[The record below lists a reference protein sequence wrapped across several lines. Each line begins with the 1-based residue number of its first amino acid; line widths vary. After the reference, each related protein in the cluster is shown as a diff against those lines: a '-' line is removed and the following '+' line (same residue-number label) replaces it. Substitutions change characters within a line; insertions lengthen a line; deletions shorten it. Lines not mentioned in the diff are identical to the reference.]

1 MKRLRLMLAYDGT
14 PFQGWQSQP
23 CGNTVQDF
31 LENTV
36 QEIAG
41 IRVRGHGAG
50 RTDTGGHALGQVAH
64 FELTENIS
72 MDAGD
77 WQRALNAL
85 LPSSIRILHAEPA
98 EDTFHARFS
107 ALGKTYQYEID
118 CGGVLHPLRCNR
130 TWHHPGQMDIER
142 LKDACALYV
151 GEHDFSSFAANRSGD
166 QQEQDMTRVITMAD
180 VSASSGKV
188 VITFSGNGF
197 LYKMVRL
204 LVGGAVRVAEERQ
217 KLDWIRDLLARPG
230 HTKCQYCAPAAGLYL
245 KEVKYSLAG

>member
-41 IRVRGHGAG
+41 IRVRVHGSG
-50 RTDTGGHALGQVAH
+50 RTDTGVHALGQVAH

-130 TWHHPGQMDIER
+130 TLYSSHG
-142 LKDACALYV
+142 ALRP
-151 GEHDFSSFAANRSGD
+151 HLP
-166 QQEQDMTRVITMAD
+166 TRVPVILRPMACLRHQSPKA
-180 VSASSGKV
+180 SAV
-188 VITFSGNGF
+188 
-197 LYKMVRL
+197 
-204 LVGGAVRVAEERQ
+204 
-217 KLDWIRDLLARPG
+217 P
-230 HTKCQYCAPAAGLYL
+230 
-245 KEVKYSLAG
+245 